1 MFFKPTAA
9 KLGRKK
15 TRILGVFTQA
25 QKELTALMEEQN
37 AYNNKLVD
45 KISELEAE
53 RKAVEKE
60 NNSTQK
66 LLKKINE
73 FLD

>member
-25 QKELTALMEEQN
+25 QAELTALMDEQT

-53 RKAVEKE
+53 RNAVEKE
-60 NNSTQK
+60 NNSTRK
-66 LLKKINE
+66 LLKKISE

>member
-9 KLGRKK
+9 SLGKKK
-15 TRILGVFTQA
+15 TRILGVFTKA
-25 QKELTALMEEQN
+25 QEELTTLMEEQT
-37 AYNNKLVD
+37 AYNNTLVD
-45 KISELEAE
+45 KIAELEVE
-53 RKAVEKE
+53 RKTVERE

-66 LLKKINE
+66 LLKKISE

>member
-25 QKELTALMEEQN
+25 QAELTALMDEQT

-45 KISELEAE
+45 KISELETE
-53 RKAVEKE
+53 RNAVEKE
-60 NNSTQK
+60 NNSTRK
-66 LLKKINE
+66 LLKKISE

>member
-15 TRILGVFTQA
+15 TKILGVFTKA
-25 QKELTALMEEQN
+25 QEELTALMEEQT

-45 KISELEAE
+45 KIAELESE
-53 RKAVEKE
+53 RKAVERE
-60 NNSTQK
+60 SNSTQK
-66 LLKKINE
+66 LLKKITE

>member
-9 KLGRKK
+9 KLGQRKTK
-15 TRILGVFTQA
+15 ILGVFTKNQ
-25 QKELTALMEEQN
+25 QELITLMEEQT
-37 AYNNKLVD
+37 AYNNTLVD

-53 RKAVEKE
+53 RKLVEKE
-60 NNSTQK
+60 SNSTQK

>member
-1 MFFKPTAA
+1 MFSKLTAA

-25 QKELTALMEEQN
+25 QEELTALMDEQT
-37 AYNNKLVD
+37 AYNHKLVD
-45 KISELEAE
+45 KISELEQE
-53 RKAVEKE
+53 RSAVEKE
-60 NNSTQK
+60 ANSTKK
-66 LLKKINE
+66 LLKKISE

>member
-9 KLGRKK
+9 RLGRKK

-25 QKELTALMEEQN
+25 QQELTALMDEQT

-45 KISELEAE
+45 KISELESE
-53 RKAVEKE
+53 RKAVERE

-66 LLKKINE
+66 LLKKISE